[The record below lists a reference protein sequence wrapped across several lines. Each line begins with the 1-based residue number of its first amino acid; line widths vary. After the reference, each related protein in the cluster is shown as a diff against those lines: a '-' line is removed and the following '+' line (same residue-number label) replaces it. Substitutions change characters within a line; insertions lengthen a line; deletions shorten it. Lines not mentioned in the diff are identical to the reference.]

1 MFVLELLASDLYA
14 VLGRFLDTARVAGL
28 KLTAVSA
35 HESAG
40 QYAIRATINVRDAES
55 VERLARKLRT
65 MFGVAE
71 VAIRQDLSR
80 QDESTQDQ
88 SREAETL
95 LVS

>member
-14 VLGRFLDTARVAGL
+14 VLGRFLDHARVAGL
-28 KLTAVSA
+28 KLAAVSA
-35 HESAG
+35 RETAG
-40 QYAIRATINVRDAES
+40 QYAIRATIEARDAES

-71 VAIRQDLSR
+71 VVIGQDLSR
-80 QDESTQDQ
+80 QDESAQEQ

>member
-14 VLGRFLDTARVAGL
+14 VLGRFLDLARVAGL
-28 KLTAVSA
+28 RLTAVSA
-35 HESAG
+35 CEAAG
-40 QYAIRATINVRDAES
+40 QYAIRATIEARDAES

-65 MFGVAE
+65 LVGVAAVE
-71 VAIRQDLSR
+71 IRQDSSR
-80 QDESTQDQ
+80 QNQSTQDQ